1 MKKKGFQAKKPTSIQ
16 WKMVS
21 IMLLYWVIPFILM
34 IAGVGHYLVK
44 RQEKAVLERMAG
56 QLELDDQISI
66 ERLDSAISDSR
77 QATYDRTLYGY
88 YNELRREQTS
98 FSEAFN
104 KGQYYMTRQ
113 FGKRKEISDSIFMI
127 KSNPENLKIT
137 TYNTP
142 AGGSYRHLETYW
154 EKDHEAVME
163 LAETL
168 DTSIG
173 LYYREGRLYL
183 VRNLVNAAFEPWGIL
198 VHRLNMNYC
207 LEPLLKST
215 EEGYIKVKIGDH
227 TVVSQGDQMAWDELP
242 LFDSTKDAAWMVE
255 GGWAYIY
262 QTVKGSDFTLST
274 VLRVDTGELFTPLYD
289 YQYLILIMI
298 AFLVPMILIFLML
311 ARKYLIRPLNIMVE
325 HAREIENGNLGCQL
339 HENTRSLE
347 FESLRDS
354 FNHMSK
360 TLKYQFDHIY
370 EEELALRDAKIMAL
384 QSHINPHF
392 MNNTLEIINWEARL
406 GGNEKV
412 SKMIEALSTLMD
424 AAMDRRK
431 LPEVPFSEEMIY
443 VNAYLYI
450 ASERLGKRLKVVK
463 ELDESTM
470 QCLVP
475 RLILQPII
483 ENAVEHGVV
492 PRGEGTVTL
501 RSFFIDHFL
510 VLEIENDGEMTGEN
524 QERIKRLLSPDYD
537 TSKESSGN
545 LGIANVNQRLRI
557 LYGEDCGLFISCE
570 GENKVVS
577 RLLIGNVQT
586 EQENARNRSS
596 SYSNSSKNTAYY
608 NYKVETPVRENGK
621 E

>member
-1 MKKKGFQAKKPTSIQ
+1 MKKRSPKEKSSKERKQTSIQ
-16 WKMVS
+16 WKMIS
-21 IMLLYWVIPFILM
+21 IVLLYWVIPFIVI
-34 IAGVGHYLVK
+34 IAGVGNYLVK
-44 RQEKAVLERMAG
+44 RQEKAVVEQLAG
-56 QLELDDQISI
+56 QLELDNQISI
-66 ERLDSAISDSR
+66 ERIDSAISDSR
-77 QATYDRTLYGY
+77 QATYDRTLYSY
-88 YNELRREQTS
+88 YNELRKEQTN
-98 FSEAFN
+98 FN
-104 KGQYYMTRQ
+104 AAYTKGQYYMTRQ

-127 KSNPENLKIT
+127 KSNPEVLKIT
-137 TYNTP
+137 TYNSP

-173 LYYREGRLYL
+173 LYYSESRLYL
-183 VRNLVNAAFEPWGIL
+183 VRNLMNTTFQPWGVL
-198 VHRLNMNYC
+198 VHRLNTNYC
-207 LEPLLKST
+207 LEPLLKSFGQ
-215 EEGYIKVKIGDH
+215 GYVNIKIGDY
-227 TVVSQGDQMAWDELP
+227 TVVTQGEQSAWENLPELN
-242 LFDSTKDAAWMVE
+242 STKDAAWMIE
-255 GGWAYIY
+255 GDSVYIY
-262 QTVKGSDFTLST
+262 QTVKGSDFELST
-274 VLRVDTGELFTPLYD
+274 VVRADTKELFTPLYD
-289 YQYLILIMI
+289 YQYMILVMI

-311 ARKYLIRPLNIMVE
+311 ARKYLIRPVKIMMD

-339 HENTRSLE
+339 LENTRSLE

-370 EEELALRDAKIMAL
+370 KEELALRDAKIMAL

-406 GGNEKV
+406 SGNEKV

-431 LPEVPFSEEMIY
+431 LPEVPLSEEMIY

-501 RSFFIDHFL
+501 RSFFEGQFL
-510 VLEIENDGEMTGEN
+510 VLEIENDGEMTKEN
-524 QERIKRLLSPDYD
+524 EERIKRLLAPDYD

-557 LYGEDCGLFISCE
+557 LYGDECGLTICSE
-570 GENKVVS
+570 GDHKVVS

-596 SYSNSSKNTAYY
+596 SYSYSSNFT
-608 NYKVETPVRENGK
+608 V
-621 E
+621 

>member
-1 MKKKGFQAKKPTSIQ
+1 MKESCIPKKLTSIQ

-21 IMLLYWVIPFILM
+21 IVLFYWVIPFIIIIFL
-34 IAGVGHYLVK
+34 VGHFLVN
-44 RQEKAVLERMAG
+44 RQEKAVLEQMAR
-56 QLELDDQISI
+56 QLELDNQISI

-77 QATYDRTLYGY
+77 QATYDRTLYGCY
-88 YNELRREQTS
+88 DELRREQTD
-98 FSEAFN
+98 FNAAYN
-104 KGQYYMTRQ
+104 KGHYYMSRQ

-127 KSNPENLKIT
+127 KSNPTELKIT
-137 TYNTP
+137 NYNTP

-163 LAETL
+163 LAEGL

-173 LYYREGRLYL
+173 LFYNEGRLYL
-183 VRNLVNAAFEPWGIL
+183 VRNLVNGAYKPWGVL
-198 VHRLNMNYC
+198 VHRLNMEYC
-207 LEPLLKST
+207 LEPLLKSSGA
-215 EEGYIKVKIGDH
+215 EEALIKIGGQDVIIRGDR
-227 TVVSQGDQMAWDELP
+227 TVWDEIP
-242 LFDSTKDAAWMVE
+242 KIASTKEAKYFLE
-255 GGWAYIY
+255 GEIAYIY
-262 QTVKGSDFTLST
+262 QTVKGSDFTLSAI
-274 VLRVDTGELFTPLYD
+274 LRADTSEIFKPLYG
-289 YQYLILIMI
+289 YEYIVLVLIT
-298 AFLVPMILIFLML
+298 FLVPMIFIFIML
-311 ARKYLIRPLNIMVE
+311 AQKYLIHPLNIMMD
-325 HAREIENGNLGCQL
+325 HAREIEYGNLGCQL
-339 HENTRSLE
+339 EENTRSLE

-406 GGNEKV
+406 GGNEKI

-431 LPEVPFSEEMIY
+431 LPEVPLSEEIIY

-450 ASERLGKRLKVVK
+450 ASERFGKRLKVVK
-463 ELDESTM
+463 ELQAETM

-492 PRGEGTVTL
+492 PKGGGIVTI
-501 RSFFIDHFL
+501 RSFFKGEFL
-510 VLEIENDGEMTGEN
+510 ILEIENDGEMTKESKMKIN
-524 QERIKRLLSPDYD
+524 RLLSPGYD

-545 LGIANVNQRLRI
+545 LGIANVNQRLKI
-557 LYGEDCGLFISCE
+557 LYGEDCGLSIGLE
-570 GENKVVS
+570 GEKRVVS
-577 RLLIGNVQT
+577 RLLIKNVQT
-586 EQENARNRSS
+586 QQENARNRSS
-596 SYSNSSKNTAYY
+596 SYSNSSNTKA
-608 NYKVETPVRENGK
+608 
-621 E
+621 